1 MQGLA
6 GDDVVLDSTLAM
18 RLTIV
23 ASSGSASAM
32 AGTRGRV
39 ASTEALLKR
48 VLRSPSY
55 RGKHVLLVHGK
66 VYAAASSNHLQ
77 RLYDRAVKEFP
88 GETPTLAYVPRADA
102 LVLVLR

>member
-1 MQGLA
+1 
-6 GDDVVLDSTLAM
+6 
-18 RLTIV
+18 
-23 ASSGSASAM
+23 M

-55 RGKHVLLVHGK
+55 RGKHVILVHGK
-66 VYAAASSNHLQ
+66 VYAAASANHLQ
-77 RLYDRAVKEFP
+77 KLYDRAVKEYP

-102 LVLVLR
+102 LVLVPPSLDTFDVHFAGRRTTFAVGRGR